1 MKSHVHQKFFIKDLF
16 FSLRSYK
23 TSFLNNYIF
32 YTTINNIYNSQKTIH
47 DNKYIIII
55 RFPNKVRKRF
65 IFSIHNQALY
75 PSFLFW
81 MKIVVIHLYKS
92 KERKMAKKPLEKL
105 LSFPTR
111 NRTRDLQDASRA
123 LYPPRHQH
131 LPLIFR
137 YTSLFHLAYIYISY
151 FPWKIFIS
159 RKWMHVIKT
168 PRRCLRSPL
177 ASSYFFISTIKHD
190 ALFAHGISNSY
201 HRQLLL
207 CLEIIQPIYLR

>member
-1 MKSHVHQKFFIKDLF
+1 
-16 FSLRSYK
+16 
-23 TSFLNNYIF
+23 
-32 YTTINNIYNSQKTIH
+32 
-47 DNKYIIII
+47 
-55 RFPNKVRKRF
+55 
-65 IFSIHNQALY
+65 
-75 PSFLFW
+75 

-92 KERKMAKKPLEKL
+92 KERKMTKKPLEKL

-137 YTSLFHLAYIYISY
+137 YTSLFHHIYISY
-151 FPWKIFIS
+151 FPWKISFIS
-159 RKWMHVIKT
+159 RKWVHVIKT
-168 PRRCLRSPL
+168 PRRCLRSL
-177 ASSYFFISTIKHD
+177 ASYFFISTIEHD
-190 ALFAHGISNSY
+190 ASFAHGISNSY